1 MTSLQFATVPHLRAK
16 QVKPASIEW
25 LAFTDR
31 LKHRIGPKEG
41 PAVVFATFDEPRR
54 LGRHVTGI
62 TALALDVDDGADV
75 VATHEKLSELELA
88 GVIWTTHS
96 HTENAHRFRVV
107 CPLDRPMNPK
117 ALRVALAVIGDALG
131 VQYDTQCA
139 DPCRLF
145 LLPACPPAGAPC
157 AIVSATRGQVIAAA
171 PLERK
176 HAEQERANAAKQRQF
191 TGSRIT
197 ANELINKALEAIS
210 RAGDGDR
217 NHTLNT
223 WAFTL
228 GRAAAKGELSPSIA
242 EAMLIDAGISVG
254 LARSEA
260 AYTARRALSQGLA
273 GGAI

>member
-16 QVKPASIEW
+16 QVKPAVMDW

-41 PAVVFATFDEPRR
+41 QAVVFATFDEPRR

-75 VATHEKLSELELA
+75 VATREKLCELGLA

-96 HTENAHRFRVV
+96 HTEASHRFRVV
-107 CPLDRPMNPK
+107 CPLDRPMDPK
-117 ALRVALAVIGDALG
+117 ALRVALAALGDALG
-131 VQYDTQCA
+131 VPYDTQCA

-145 LLPACPPAGAPC
+145 LLPACPPATAP
-157 AIVSATRGQVIAAA
+157 SAFVTTCRGSAIAAA

-197 ANELINKALEAIS
+197 AGELISKALEAIS

-217 NHTLNT
+217 NRTLNT

-228 GRAAAKGELSPSIA
+228 GRAAAKGELSAPMA
-242 EAMLIDAGISVG
+242 EAMLIDAGMSAG

-260 AYTARRALSQGLA
+260 AYTARRALSQGIA
-273 GGAI
+273 GGAA